1 MMMMGFGG
9 MMNAGTMGGM
19 QNNPYMMQQ
28 QMGMQQQQQAR
39 VGVSQFP
46 PPVTESGNIYDPKK
60 KEKDSFFKLP
70 DMSNT
75 NWGDVAY
82 NSSLALGAGVVAG
95 TGMGIIDN
103 FINAPGLGS
112 VYEIKDGGKVTAQQ
126 RFEASDGYSGRV
138 AQTHITGDGVNAT
151 VKYEY
156 APERGPIKR
165 FFRWGN
171 DHDLLGL
178 SVKHAGDTDSI
189 RLERSGWLKQ
199 DYKLPLENNGK
210 MIYRRQKNG
219 DFVAH
224 KAVISQNEVLHFDK
238 YGKVKGTVSSH
249 ITPADFKLNNQLRLP
264 EGAKIQTNMPNAST
278 LTHLEGKA
286 IDGRLLRGLGGWAL
300 GVAALSA
307 LAVGGYTAWKSSQPK
322 SSEEILQALPP
333 QGMMLP
339 PPSNAAQ
346 LPQALQPQQVQMQ
359 QQGGQRLSYGV

>member
-9 MMNAGTMGGM
+9 MMNAGTMGSM

-28 QMGMQQQQQAR
+28 QMGMQQQQAR

-46 PPVTESGNIYDPKK
+46 PPVTEAGNIYDPKK

-82 NSSLALGAGVVAG
+82 NSTLALGAGAVAG
-95 TGMGIIDN
+95 AGVGIVDN
-103 FINAPGLGS
+103 FVKAPGLGA
-112 VYEIKDGGKVTAQQ
+112 VYEIKEGGKVTAQQ
-126 RFEASDGYSGRV
+126 RFEVSDGYSGRV
-138 AQTHITGDGVNAT
+138 AQTHIKGDGVNAT
-151 VKYEY
+151 VNYDY
-156 APERGPIKR
+156 APERGRVKR

-171 DHDLLGL
+171 DHELLGL
-178 SVKHAGDTDSI
+178 TVQSDKGSNIH
-189 RLERSGWLKQ
+189 LERSGWFKK
-199 DYKLPLENNGK
+199 DYKLALPDGRE

-219 DFVAH
+219 EFVAH
-224 KAVISQNEVLHFDK
+224 KAIIDDNTVLNFDK
-238 YGKVKGTVSSH
+238 YGKPKGTVPEH
-249 ITPADFKLNNQLRLP
+249 IIPENYKLHNQLGLP
-264 EGAKIQTNMPNAST
+264 EGAKIQTKMPNAST

-307 LAVGGYTAWKSSQPK
+307 LAVGGYTAWKSNQPK

-339 PPSNAAQ
+339 PPSNTAQ

-359 QQGGQRLSYGV
+359 QQQGGQRLSYGV

>member
-9 MMNAGTMGGM
+9 MMNAGAMGGM

-28 QMGMQQQQQAR
+28 QMGMQQPQQAR

-46 PPVTESGNIYDPKK
+46 PPVTEAGNIYDPKK

-70 DMSNT
+70 NMSNT

-82 NSSLALGAGVVAG
+82 NISLALGAGAVAG
-95 TGMGIIDN
+95 AGVGIIDN
-103 FINAPGLGS
+103 FINAPGLGAI
-112 VYEIKDGGKVTAQQ
+112 YEIKDGGKVTAQQ

-156 APERGPIKR
+156 APERGRIKR
-165 FFRWGN
+165 FFKWGN

-178 SVKHAGDTDSI
+178 TVKHDKGTI
-189 RLERSGWLKQ
+189 NLERSGWLGN
-199 DYKLPLENNGK
+199 DYKLALENNGE

-224 KAVISQNEVLHFDK
+224 KAIINQNEVLHFDK
-238 YGKVKGTVSSH
+238 YGKVKGTVPNH
-249 ITPADFKLNNQLRLP
+249 ITPADYKLHNQLGLP
-264 EGAKIQTNMPNAST
+264 EGAKIQTKMPNAST

-286 IDGRLLRGLGGWAL
+286 IDGRLLKGLGGWAL
-300 GVAALSA
+300 GAAAASA
-307 LAVGGYTAWKSSQPK
+307 VIAGGYTAWKTSQPK
-322 SSEEILQALPP
+322 SSEEILRSLPRQGVEMPP
-333 QGMMLP
+333 QGALLP
-339 PPSNAAQ
+339 ATDPRRIEQEWN
-346 LPQALQPQQVQMQ
+346 LR
-359 QQGGQRLSYGV
+359 QQG